1 MHRNMLVIWI
11 RLHNSDTTNRVFA
24 RNGDLESVSYVLL
37 ELNHKTVINI
47 HLKKKDSGLL
57 LHTSISCR
65 IQGFAHRDM
74 SGIHTLLQLH
84 KALLLLLYTGGHH
97 MIL

>member
-47 HLKKKDSGLL
+47 HLKKKKILAYSFILP
-57 LHTSISCR
+57 SR
-65 IQGFAHRDM
+65 AEY
-74 SGIHTLLQLH
+74 
-84 KALLLLLYTGGHH
+84 KALHIETCQEYTRCFNYTRLYYYCY
-97 MIL
+97 ILVVIT